1 MFRFYTRKRRTVTAP
16 DFLRR
21 IAKASVMLVLCSH
34 CWPQPGSAHDLEGSV
49 FLMSRDGASV
59 LRISV
64 VDGTD
69 TPCWMRRAAASC
81 TSPTPGAKV
90 PSTWFPPP
98 ERNC

>member
-69 TPCWMRRAAASC
+69 TPCWMPEGRSVLYVAHTRSEEV
-81 TSPTPGAKV
+81 TSRGV
-90 PSTWFPPP
+90 
-98 ERNC
+98 